1 MKPALSS
8 VVRRTPRGAL
18 LNSLA
23 LWVGGLL
30 LAGICAA
37 AAQDT
42 PAPGESAA
50 MTPTSDKEETGAL
63 TDMLPDF
70 TDPLTLP
77 EKERDRG
84 FEAMESEADGPG
96 LFPSE
101 LWSGDRGAPPPP
113 GEEPAPTPAP
123 AEDETLT
130 REVLASCFG
139 SVPPPP
145 LHDPQRLLAPAQAA
159 PLARLLG
166 ESLNARETFLTSVVL
181 MRPTQQIP
189 QALNPP
195 ELLQSWHGNNK
206 SVLILYFM
214 GRPDRTQAFFAPEVR
229 RQHRGEDLRQVIDF
243 GVREAARMTTPLGQL
258 QRFCYKT
265 AIRLD
270 RLHRQGVVTPTDEP
284 LPPAVAAA
292 PGNGHWWAFVIGIHA
307 AGLTAA
313 ALWWWRR
320 RRAAADGTGCRILL
334 PEQELVTRLGAPHSG
349 GCGAVLQ
356 FGPTRQ

>member
-1 MKPALSS
+1 MKLRYFS
-8 VVRRTPRGAL
+8 VTGRTHSGAFR
-18 LNSLA
+18 NGAAFLA
-23 LWVGGLL
+23 GALL
-30 LAGICAA
+30 LAGTWTA
-37 AAQDT
+37 AAQDS

-50 MTPTSDKEETGAL
+50 VTPASDKEETGAL

-70 TDPLTLP
+70 KDPLTLP
-77 EKERDRG
+77 EQERGRDYSTFG
-84 FEAMESEADGPG
+84 IAADGPG

-101 LWSGDRGAPPPP
+101 LWSGDRSEPPPP
-113 GEEPAPTPAP
+113 GEEPAPAPNP
-123 AEDETLT
+123 AEEDMLT
-130 REVLASCFG
+130 PEVLESCFG

-145 LHDPQRLLAPAQAA
+145 LHDPQHLLLPAQAE
-159 PLARLLG
+159 PLAQLLG

-181 MRPTQQIP
+181 MRPSQQIP
-189 QALNPP
+189 PSLNPP

-214 GRPDRTQAFFAPEVR
+214 GRPDRTQAFFSPEVR

-270 RLHRQGVVTPTDEP
+270 RLHRQGVVAPTDEP
-284 LPPAVAAA
+284 LPPAAAAA
-292 PGNGHWWAFVIGIHA
+292 PGDGSWWTVVIGIHA
-307 AGLTAA
+307 AGLSAA

-320 RRAAADGTGCRILL
+320 RRAAANGTGSRILL
-334 PEQELVTRLGAPHSG
+334 PEQDLVTRLGAPHSG
-349 GCGAVLQ
+349 GFGAVLQ
-356 FGPTRQ
+356 FGPARQ